1 MFLTAFTHWLFRR
14 LGWTFEGGLPP
25 KHPKSIVIGAP
36 HTSNWDFV
44 VFMAAIHAYRI
55 DARFLGKHTLF
66 WWPLRVLLRALGG
79 IPVDRSAP
87 GGLVRQ
93 VADEFNRAESMVL
106 VVAPEGTRK
115 AVPHWK
121 SGFVRLA
128 DGAGVPVVPAV
139 LDCAA
144 RRVTLAPPIFF
155 EGDTGEFMDRIRA
168 AFEGATGF
176 RPEGQGPIVLAEE
189 KSGAL

>member
-1 MFLTAFTHWLFRR
+1 MFLTGFTHWVLKR
-14 LGWTFEGGLPP
+14 LGWRFEGGLPEN
-25 KHPKSIVIGAP
+25 PKSVVIGAP
-36 HTSNWDFV
+36 HTSNWDFI

-55 DARFLGKHTLF
+55 DAHFLGKHTLF
-66 WWPLRVLLRALGG
+66 WWPLSVLLRALGG
-79 IPVDRSAP
+79 IPVDRSAA

-93 VADEFNRAESMVL
+93 VAAEFERSETMVL

-139 LDCAA
+139 LDCKA
-144 RRVTLAPPIFF
+144 RRVTLAPPIRFA
-155 EGDTGEFMDRIRA
+155 GDIDIFMDEIRA
-168 AFEGATGF
+168 AFAGATGF
-176 RPEGQGPIVLAEE
+176 RPQGHGPIVLVEE

>member
-1 MFLTAFTHWLFRR
+1 MFLTRFTHWVLRR
-14 LGWTFEGGLPP
+14 LGWRFDGSLPEP
-25 KHPKSIVIGAP
+25 AKSVVIGAP
-36 HTSNWDFV
+36 HTSNWDFI
-44 VFMAAIHAYRI
+44 VFMGAVHAYRI
-55 DARFLGKHTLF
+55 DAHFLGKHTLF
-66 WWPLRVLLRALGG
+66 WWPLSLLLRSLGG

-93 VADEFNRAESMVL
+93 VAAEFKRSETMVL

-128 DGAGVPVVPAV
+128 DGAGVPVVPAAI
-139 LDCAA
+139 DCVNKV
-144 RRVTLAPPIFF
+144 VTLGPPIFF
-155 EGDTGEFMDRIRA
+155 EGDIDAFMDRIRA
-168 AFEGATGF
+168 AFEGAAGF
-176 RPEGQGPIVLAEE
+176 KPEGQGPILLAEE

>member
-1 MFLTAFTHWLFRR
+1 MSLTAFTHWILRR
-14 LGWTFEGGLPP
+14 LGWKFEGGLPEN
-25 KHPKSIVIGAP
+25 PKSVVIGAP
-36 HTSNWDFV
+36 HTSNWDFIL
-44 VFMAAIHAYRI
+44 FMAAVHAYKI

-66 WWPLRVLLRALGG
+66 WWPLSVLLRALGG

-93 VADEFNRAESMVL
+93 VAEEFNRSETMVL

-115 AVPHWK
+115 AVPQWK

-139 LDCAA
+139 LHCQE
-144 RRVTLAPPIFF
+144 RRVLLAPPIRY
-155 EGDTGEFMDRIRA
+155 EGDTGAFMDQVRA
-168 AFEGATGF
+168 AFDGATGF
-176 RPEGQGPIVLAEE
+176 RPEGQGPMVLAEE

>member
-1 MFLTAFTHWLFRR
+1 MFLTAFTHWVLRR
-14 LGWTFEGGLPP
+14 LGWKFEGGLPEN
-25 KHPKSIVIGAP
+25 PKSVVIGAP
-36 HTSNWDFV
+36 HTSNWDFIL
-44 VFMAAIHAYRI
+44 FMAAVHAYKI
-55 DARFLGKHTLF
+55 DAHFLGKHTLF
-66 WWPLRVLLRALGG
+66 WWPLSLLLRSLGG

-93 VADEFNRAESMVL
+93 VADEFQRSETMAL

-139 LDCAA
+139 LHCQE
-144 RRVTLAPPIFF
+144 RRVVLAPPIRY
-155 EGDTGEFMDRIRA
+155 EGDTEAFMDRIRT

-176 RPEGQGPIVLAEE
+176 NPEGQGPIVLAEE

>member
-1 MFLTAFTHWLFRR
+1 MFLTAFTHWILRR
-14 LGWTFEGGLPP
+14 LGWKFEGGLPED
-25 KHPKSIVIGAP
+25 PKSVVIGAP
-36 HTSNWDFV
+36 HTSNWDFIL
-44 VFMAAIHAYRI
+44 FMAAVHAYRI
-55 DARFLGKHTLF
+55 DAHFLGKHTLF
-66 WWPLRVLLRALGG
+66 WWPLSVLLRSLGG

-93 VADEFNRAESMVL
+93 VADEFGRSDTMVL

-128 DGAGVPVVPAV
+128 DGAGVPVIPAV
-139 LDCAA
+139 LDCQA
-144 RRVTLAPPIFF
+144 RRVTLGPPIRF
-155 EGDTGEFMDRIRA
+155 EGDTVAFMDQIRA
-168 AFEGATGF
+168 AYEGSVGF
-176 RPEGQGPIVLAEE
+176 KPEGQGPIILAEE

>member
-1 MFLTAFTHWLFRR
+1 
-14 LGWTFEGGLPP
+14 
-25 KHPKSIVIGAP
+25 
-36 HTSNWDFV
+36 
-44 VFMAAIHAYRI
+44 VFMAAVHAYRI
-55 DARFLGKHTLF
+55 DAHFLGKHTLF
-66 WWPLRVLLRALGG
+66 WWPLSLLLRSLGG

-93 VADEFNRAESMVL
+93 VAEEFKKSETMVL

-128 DGAGVPVVPAV
+128 DGAGVPVVPAAI
-139 LDCAA
+139 DCVDKVV
-144 RRVTLAPPIFF
+144 RLGPPIFVK
-155 EGDTGEFMDRIRA
+155 GDIDAFMDRIRA
-168 AFEGATGF
+168 AFEGARGF
-176 RPEGQGPIVLAEE
+176 KPEGEGPILLAEE